1 QGIVKQSG
9 GEISVQSTVGLGTR
23 FTLTFPASE
32 QRLDDLT
39 VARAAVGGSE
49 TLLVVEDEPLVR
61 RTSVRALRLAGY
73 RVREAEC
80 AEDALRI
87 LEEPDE
93 VIHLLLTDVMMPGM
107 NGRELAERV
116 QLTKPAM
123 RVLLMSGFTDDAAV
137 RQGIA
142 ERTLR
147 LLPKP
152 FSVQALLDA
161 VRRTLDT
168 ALV

>member
-1 QGIVKQSG
+1 MAEHDDK
-9 GEISVQSTVGLGTR
+9 EGTS
-23 FTLTFPASE
+23 AG
-32 QRLDDLT
+32 
-39 VARAAVGGSE
+39 ARI
-49 TLLVVEDEPLVR
+49 LVVEDEPLVR

-73 RVREAEC
+73 RVREAES

-107 NGRELAERV
+107 NGRELAERA

-161 VRRTLDT
+161 VRRTLDA